1 MSQDALDGTSDQE
14 LLSCKVKLTNDKM
27 ARFATMDLTGLCAA
41 SNTFAIRKQMTE
53 DMRDEVDKLY
63 YDFRC
68 KVVKLA
74 IQNCVGS
81 HLYFKRLGQNR
92 KVQNRI
98 SWNNFQ
104 KYDPEA
110 QKLYNELTDA
120 PPSTVP
126 HPEAVAQDIVNDKRI
141 APLNGKVQVSN
152 ASQKATLTMVTDW
165 IHQKEADS
173 TIFHKGGSPLGTAF
187 LSMLADSGTNDSAAE
202 FHTWVAA
209 RAIELDKGKAAAP
222 HNPRFKYYG
231 DARDQFRVG
240 NLAVNVSAIRLKLR
254 EMIRK
259 SHQL

>member
-1 MSQDALDGTSDQE
+1 
-14 LLSCKVKLTNDKM
+14 
-27 ARFATMDLTGLCAA
+27 
-41 SNTFAIRKQMTE
+41 
-53 DMRDEVDKLY
+53 
-63 YDFRC
+63 
-68 KVVKLA
+68 
-74 IQNCVGS
+74 
-81 HLYFKRLGQNR
+81 
-92 KVQNRI
+92 
-98 SWNNFQ
+98 
-104 KYDPEA
+104 
-110 QKLYNELTDA
+110 
-120 PPSTVP
+120 
-126 HPEAVAQDIVNDKRI
+126 
-141 APLNGKVQVSN
+141 
-152 ASQKATLTMVTDW
+152 MVTDW
-165 IHQKEADS
+165 IHQKEADLQSLAFFHQVEGFFVLASRHPKS